1 MLAADHY
8 TDLISKGF
16 QFFGKNSVV
25 FLTFAGICYHH
36 HVEISLYDG
45 LGDIKNVYIIVC
57 KISTNLC
64 NNSYGIVSYYCD
76 DCLFQNSGGTEGL
89 HIRSNYSVER
99 TKNL

>member
-45 LGDIKNVYIIVC
+45 LGNIQDIDAVLR
-57 KISTNLC
+57 KIGTYLCDNAYCVLTNYRNKCLH
-64 NNSYGIVSYYCD
+64 YCLQD
-76 DCLFQNSGGTEGL
+76 KYKPLQ
-89 HIRSNYSVER
+89 
-99 TKNL
+99 